1 MCCVIP
7 NSTVV
12 PFAIIFVLSTK
23 DIFACLNAICYNT
36 YLVYVVVAWSFSMIL
51 CITFTLRFSDYF
63 FILFLFVCRWK
74 YIFPTLP
81 NLGICYR
88 TLCNCLLCFDFIF
101 LFFSFLFC
109 SHLFLLK
116 PFL

>member
-12 PFAIIFVLSTK
+12 PFAIIFVLSTE

-51 CITFTLRFSDYF
+51 CITFTLRFSDYVSF
-63 FILFLFVCRWK
+63 CFYLFVGGSK
-74 YIFPTLP
+74 FLQP
-81 NLGICYR
+81 
-88 TLCNCLLCFDFIF
+88 CLILAFAI
-101 LFFSFLFC
+101 
-109 SHLFLLK
+109 
-116 PFL
+116 